1 MGIAKK
7 QQAEH
12 RSVSKETI
20 RGTLTS
26 IRKNMEN
33 ARVLFELLENTDAL
47 YTTEP
52 QFIKMALGGRNYNDV
67 YDLDTLYQSFC
78 EAYTIR
84 LLEERV
90 HPQKYLYLLFAIFG
104 FLPNYR
110 DLGVGERYEKFVKEN
125 PDMRFKNGAK
135 AIAKLKWPDS
145 SLQKIENEK
154 IDEVATQLE
163 KDISKNGER
172 LGFVS
177 AVIDEL
183 AKKFPEGLPE
193 ELPADFLKRIK
204 LEPFSDKNPLQDE
217 TSEDDKIEHT
227 GQVPNTPIEISDE
240 GTVTNELVSED
251 STPEKLIA
259 MQSRFQTWRSILK
272 TRKRIIT
279 ALAVVSIISVIVVI
293 IFVRHIAEPEDN
305 NLPIGRLF
313 IRSPDGAVVTEYNF
327 TLDVGKGKIIEIL
340 GMPDDADTDDLQLQ
354 FYPDTDM
361 IRAEKIDVGK
371 PQEMPLLIKAQETRI
386 GEVENLEDESKMN
399 IITIVAIY
407 EKLSPACMNVTV
419 VPNSEEEFSKELSG
433 NGGED

>member
-154 IDEVATQLE
+154 IDEVATQL
-163 KDISKNGER
+163 
-172 LGFVS
+172 
-177 AVIDEL
+177 
-183 AKKFPEGLPE
+183 
-193 ELPADFLKRIK
+193 
-204 LEPFSDKNPLQDE
+204 
-217 TSEDDKIEHT
+217 
-227 GQVPNTPIEISDE
+227 
-240 GTVTNELVSED
+240 
-251 STPEKLIA
+251 
-259 MQSRFQTWRSILK
+259 
-272 TRKRIIT
+272 
-279 ALAVVSIISVIVVI
+279 
-293 IFVRHIAEPEDN
+293 
-305 NLPIGRLF
+305 
-313 IRSPDGAVVTEYNF
+313 
-327 TLDVGKGKIIEIL
+327 
-340 GMPDDADTDDLQLQ
+340 
-354 FYPDTDM
+354 
-361 IRAEKIDVGK
+361 
-371 PQEMPLLIKAQETRI
+371 
-386 GEVENLEDESKMN
+386 
-399 IITIVAIY
+399 
-407 EKLSPACMNVTV
+407 
-419 VPNSEEEFSKELSG
+419 
-433 NGGED
+433 